1 MILLQEV
8 SMTQSV
14 AESVRA
20 VVAEAPA
27 GSFIRSADVP
37 GSRAAVNTAM
47 SRMAGAGELVR
58 VHHGL
63 YWKGVQS
70 RFGPGRPGV
79 VDVAIAVVGPA
90 GAGPSGWS
98 AAQALGL
105 STQVPAEPE
114 VAVAGPVPSFAG
126 VRFHRRNNLARRD
139 LGFWEIAL
147 LEALRSYPAYAEVSM
162 AELAGRVRTLAA
174 EGKVRFARLE
184 TAARREHSPALR
196 RNLAAVREW
205 LPEAMLS

>member
-1 MILLQEV
+1 MIFLQEV
-8 SMTQSV
+8 GMAASV
-14 AESVRA
+14 AETVRA

-27 GSFIRSADVP
+27 GTFIRSADVP
-37 GSRAAVNTAM
+37 GSRAAVNTAL
-47 SRMAGAGELVR
+47 SRLATAGELLR

-63 YWKGVQS
+63 YWKGVKS
-70 RFGPGRPGV
+70 RFGPGRPGL
-79 VDVAIAVVGPA
+79 VDVAMAVVGPD

-114 VAVAGPVPSFAG
+114 VAVAGPVPSFVG

-147 LEALRSYPAYAEVSM
+147 LEALRSYPAYAEVSV
-162 AELAGRVRTLAA
+162 AELADRVRALVAD
-174 EGKVRFARLE
+174 GKVRFAHLE

-205 LPEAMLS
+205 LPDAMLV